1 MKTKMIKTNIFSYK
15 KEDIKDLLPERS
27 EASHK
32 GTFGRVLI
40 IGGAPCMAGAPCF
53 SARAAYR
60 TGAGLVEIFT
70 HEKNRVIA
78 QTLIPEAILSVWESL
93 PDDLEALLQSIKKAD
108 VIAIGM
114 GLSQSKEAAQ
124 ILRFTLQN
132 RSCPII
138 IDADGI
144 NLLAAEKELLPLIG
158 DNAIITPHPLEASRL
173 SGLSVKDITSDIPSS
188 SKKISDLFGVVC
200 LLKDHR
206 TAISSPANDKIY
218 INQSGNS
225 GMSTGG
231 SGDVLDGIIA
241 GLIAQGKSPLG
252 SACLA
257 AYIHGLAGEL
267 ASDALSEYSVMARDI
282 IEAIPAVI
290 KNAK

>member
-1 MKTKMIKTNIFSYK
+1 MKTEMIKTDTFSYR
-15 KEDIKDLLPERS
+15 KEDIKNLLPKRS
-27 EASHK
+27 EISHK

-53 SARAAYR
+53 SAKSAYR
-60 TGAGLVEIFT
+60 IGAGLVEIFT

-78 QTLIPEAILSVWESL
+78 QALVPEAVLSVWESL
-93 PDDLEALLQSIKKAD
+93 PDDLEALLQSIRKAD

-114 GLSQSKEAAQ
+114 GLSQSNEAAQ
-124 ILRFTLQN
+124 ILKFTLEN

-144 NLLAAEKELLPLIG
+144 NLLATKKELLPLIG
-158 DNAIITPHPLEASRL
+158 DDAIITPHPLEASRL
-173 SGLSVKDITSDIPSS
+173 SGISVKDIVSDIPSS
-188 SKKISDLFGVVC
+188 SKKISDLVGAVC

-206 TAISSPANDKIY
+206 TAVFSPASDKIY
-218 INQSGNS
+218 VNQSGNS
-225 GMSTGG
+225 GLSTGG

-241 GLIAQGKSPLG
+241 GLAAQGKSPFE

-257 AYIHGLAGEL
+257 AYIHGLAGEY
-267 ASDALSEYSVMARDI
+267 ASVTLSEYSVMAHDI
-282 IEAIPAVI
+282 IEAISNVI
-290 KNAK
+290 KSTE